1 MSTIMIKTRNG
12 RDASASELTL
22 ADFLGV
28 QHLLAEVDADIRR
41 KRESL
46 QTMLQGWWY
55 AVRMLRRIE
64 DEHSEII
71 HTGAVARSAHRE
83 MLDGAIRCGEV
94 LLNRFAKQAEIDP
107 LPMGPTLANLGAAL
121 KTLRADRRG
130 WHSKMTPARRRQIMR
145 EVFGVTK

>member
-1 MSTIMIKTRNG
+1 MSDTMIKTHKG
-12 RDASASELTL
+12 RGASASELSL
-22 ADFLGV
+22 ADFLSV
-28 QHLLAEVDADIRR
+28 QHLLSEVDEDIRR

-55 AVRMLRRIE
+55 AIRLLRRIE

-71 HTGAVARSAHRE
+71 HTRGAAKMAHRE
-83 MLDGAIRCGEV
+83 MMDGAIRCGEM
-94 LLNRFAKQAEIDP
+94 LRNRFAKQAEIDP
-107 LPMGPTLANLGAAL
+107 LPMESTLANLGAAL

-130 WHSKMTPARRRQIMR
+130 WHLPMAPARRRQIMR